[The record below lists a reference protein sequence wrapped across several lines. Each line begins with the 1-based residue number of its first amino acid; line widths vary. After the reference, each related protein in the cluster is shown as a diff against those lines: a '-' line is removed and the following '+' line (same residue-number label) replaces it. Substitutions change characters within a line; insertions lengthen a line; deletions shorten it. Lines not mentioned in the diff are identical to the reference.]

1 MTATSYFG
9 DLSRGRP
16 YMPMRRLMLPDRTV
30 DSVETPRRARCRPAQ
45 AIYLSFMDTPRALRL
60 VLSAWGPNSRGLD
73 KKRRPGQHCTCEE
86 NGGEP
91 RALCF
96 RHPSEIKRTSAG
108 GSHWLETDADISDD
122 RRVVAAG
129 GRVVGLWRAFGG
141 LWKAFCGPAPDSRV
155 GFPTPNFHELVCEGG
170 GASGARL

>member
-1 MTATSYFG
+1 M
-9 DLSRGRP
+9 
-16 YMPMRRLMLPDRTV
+16 
-30 DSVETPRRARCRPAQ
+30 
-45 AIYLSFMDTPRALRL
+45 
-60 VLSAWGPNSRGLD
+60 
-73 KKRRPGQHCTCEE
+73 
-86 NGGEP
+86 
-91 RALCF
+91 CF